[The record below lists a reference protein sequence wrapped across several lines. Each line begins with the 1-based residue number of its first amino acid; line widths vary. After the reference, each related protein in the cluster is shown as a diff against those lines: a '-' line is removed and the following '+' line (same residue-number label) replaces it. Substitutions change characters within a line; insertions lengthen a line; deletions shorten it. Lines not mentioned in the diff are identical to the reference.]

1 MTRGVSWFLVAPL
14 VLLGLSACKF
24 SPFEQREPWRAEAE
38 EQCLAGGSV
47 KSSAYTTPIRE
58 IEGAGTCGMEH
69 PFKVSGLA
77 DGSVEVSP
85 KATLACPM
93 TASVD
98 RWLVDDV
105 QPAAMAWFGQPVA
118 RVKQISSYS
127 CRNMNG
133 ARTGKISE
141 HAYGNA
147 LDISGFVLA
156 DGREVMVKGGWK
168 GQQDESGFLRTV
180 QATACERFTTVLA
193 PGSNIYHY
201 DHIHVDLM
209 RRSSGRVACNPAPIK
224 PRPPMQAPMI
234 YKAPP
239 MASPMVSRP
248 YGAAP
253 VAEMQVD
260 EQDVGYPE
268 QAAPVMAAPAPVRA
282 APALSGAAAARQ
294 QRQLEQGRAMP
305 VRTAPVYA
313 APAQGYPAPARAAP
327 APTYPTQSYPTQ
339 AYPAPAQ
346 EAGAPMV
353 LSPNTAPSP
362 YGHGV
367 DPNYQSPAPAYPAQG
382 YPTQPYPAQGYPPPQ
397 PAASPY
403 PAQGYPAQAYPAPQ
417 PYPAQAPKPTRS
429 LPPGVPRP
437 PAGVPLAKWLGLD
450 QTVTGSTGNVRSFT
464 SEREF
469 ASPIKV
475 PEAAV
480 GED

>member
-24 SPFEQREPWRAEAE
+24 SPFEAREPWRAEAE
-38 EQCLAGGSV
+38 ERCLAEGSV

-69 PFKVSGLA
+69 PFKVSGLV

-98 RWLVDDV
+98 RWLTDDV
-105 QPAAMAWFGQPVA
+105 QPAAIAWFGQPVA

-133 ARTGKISE
+133 AKTGKISE

-147 LDISGFVLA
+147 LDISGFILA
-156 DGREVMVKGGWK
+156 DGREVMVKTGWK
-168 GQQDESGFLRTV
+168 GRPDESGFLRTV
-180 QATACERFTTVLA
+180 QASACERFTTVLA

-209 RRSSGRVACNPAPIK
+209 RRSSGRVTCNPAPSV
-224 PRPPMQAPMI
+224 PRPPNMPI
-234 YKAPP
+234 FKAPP

-248 YGAAP
+248 FGGAP
-253 VAEMQVD
+253 VAEMPVD
-260 EQDVGYPE
+260 EQDVGAPE
-268 QAAPVMAAPAPVRA
+268 ELAPAPVYA
-282 APALSGAAAARQ
+282 APARQ
-294 QRQLEQGRAMP
+294 QRQEQGRAVP

-313 APAQGYPAPARAAP
+313 TPAPNYPAQGNAAQGYPAPARAP
-327 APTYPTQSYPTQ
+327 AQGYPAQG
-339 AYPAPAQ
+339 YPAPSQAT
-346 EAGAPMV
+346 GAPMV
-353 LSPNTAPSP
+353 LSPNAAPSP

-367 DPNYQSPAPAYPAQG
+367 DPNYQSPAPAYPAQP
-382 YPTQPYPAQGYPPPQ
+382 YPPAQGYPAQGYPAQAYPAAQ

-403 PAQGYPAQAYPAPQ
+403 PAQGYPAQG
-417 PYPAQAPKPTRS
+417 YPAQAPKPTRS
-429 LPPGVPRP
+429 LPPGVPLP
-437 PAGVPLAKWLGLD
+437 PAGIPLAKWLGLD
-450 QTVTGSTGNVRSFT
+450 KTVTGSTGNVRSFT

-475 PEAAV
+475 PQAES
-480 GED
+480 GGD

>member
-24 SPFEQREPWRAEAE
+24 SPFEAREPWRAEAE
-38 EQCLAGGSV
+38 ERCLAEGSV

-98 RWLVDDV
+98 RWLVEDV

-133 ARTGKISE
+133 AKTGKISE

-156 DGREVMVKGGWK
+156 DGREVIVKTGWK
-168 GQQDESGFLRTV
+168 GRPEESGFLRTV

-209 RRSSGRVACNPAPIK
+209 RRSSGRVACNPAPVM
-224 PRPPMQAPMI
+224 PRPPMQPPMI

-248 YGAAP
+248 FGGAP

-268 QAAPVMAAPAPVRA
+268 AAPVQAAPVQAAPMQVAP
-282 APALSGAAAARQ
+282 ARQ
-294 QRQLEQGRAMP
+294 QRQQDPGRVTP

-313 APAQGYPAPARAAP
+313 APAPAYPAQAYPAPARAP
-327 APTYPTQSYPTQ
+327 AQPYP
-339 AYPAPAQ
+339 ARGYPAPSPAT
-346 EAGAPMV
+346 GAPMV
-353 LSPNTAPSP
+353 LSPNAAPSP

-367 DPNYQSPAPAYPAQG
+367 DPNYQLPAPAYPA
-382 YPTQPYPAQGYPPPQ
+382 QPYPAQGYPPPQ
-397 PAASPY
+397 PATSPY
-403 PAQGYPAQAYPAPQ
+403 PAQGYPAQD
-417 PYPAQAPKPTRS
+417 YPAQAYPAAQPYPVQPAQKPTRS

-450 QTVTGSTGNVRSFT
+450 KTVTGSTGDVRSFT

-475 PEAAV
+475 PEAV
-480 GED
+480 QGED

>member
-14 VLLGLSACKF
+14 VLLGLSACQF
-24 SPFEQREPWRAEAE
+24 SLFEQREPWRAEAE
-38 EQCLAGGSV
+38 ERCLAEGSV

-69 PFKVSGLA
+69 PFKVSGLV

-105 QPAAMAWFGQPVA
+105 QPAAMVWFGQPVA

-133 ARTGKISE
+133 GPRGKISE
-141 HAYGNA
+141 HAFGNA

-156 DGREVMVKGGWK
+156 DGREVMVKTGWK
-168 GQQDESGFLRTV
+168 GRQDESGFLRTV
-180 QATACERFTTVLA
+180 QASACERFTTVLA

-209 RRSSGRVACNPAPIK
+209 RRSSGRAACNPAPRV
-224 PRPPMQAPMI
+224 PRPPMQPPMI

-248 YGAAP
+248 YGGAP
-253 VAEMQVD
+253 VAEMPVD
-260 EQDVGYPE
+260 EQDAGYPE
-268 QAAPVMAAPAPVRA
+268 QVTPAPV
-282 APALSGAAAARQ
+282 ARQ
-294 QRQLEQGRAMP
+294 PQMRPEPGRQDQVRATP

-313 APAQGYPAPARAAP
+313 APAPAYPEQGYPAPA
-327 APTYPTQSYPTQ
+327 Q
-339 AYPAPAQ
+339 ATG
-346 EAGAPMV
+346 EPMV
-353 LSPNTAPSP
+353 LSPNAAQSP

-367 DPNYQSPAPAYPAQG
+367 DPNYQSPAPAYPAQ
-382 YPTQPYPAQGYPPPQ
+382 PQ

-403 PAQGYPAQAYPAPQ
+403 PAQGYPAQTYPAQGYPATQ

-450 QTVTGSTGNVRSFT
+450 KTVTGSTGNVRSFT

-475 PEAAV
+475 PEAPA